1 MNIGTITYK
10 NYDEKV
16 LLNRNFDTAELFNII
31 LNDQDFIRFEIF
43 DKNGTLLLST
53 FYPHVEQMG
62 VHIKVVRVVK
72 EQEITGTTY
81 NAYRTPSLIH
91 RIKVCWNV
99 DGAKFRIKK
108 KAVEFCD
115 IQNRK
120 TALIIEQFIDRQ

>member
-1 MNIGTITYK
+1 MKIGTITYK

-43 DKNGTLLLST
+43 DTDGTLLLST

-62 VHIKVVRVVK
+62 VHIKVVMVVK

-81 NAYRTPSLIH
+81 DAYRTPSLIH
-91 RIKVCWNV
+91 RIKVRWNV
-99 DGAKFRIKK
+99 DGARFRTKK
-108 KAVEFCD
+108 KAVEFCNN
-115 IQNRK
+115 QNRK
-120 TALIIEQFIDRQ
+120 TALIVEQFVNRE